1 MDRRLAAYRF
11 EQILEAIPPASG
23 AVVRGTGIVSIGLL
37 LDGEATLSLILLAL
51 DAAIWIGLV
60 VLLPARAIRD
70 LERFRADV
78 RTPAALTSIA
88 GTGVLGTRLTLLGWT
103 WAGAALLVFALVIWL
118 GLVPCVLHYWHVP
131 TVGASFILT
140 VATESLGLL
149 AASLAL
155 ALRSTWLLYASLV
168 PFALGLVFYALVLAR
183 FDFRQLTVGSGD
195 QWVTGGALAISTVT
209 AGRIAL
215 ATEHLGALP
224 GGRGTLQGSGARPV
238 GADHV
243 VVTDSGCGGGDAFA
257 AQLQRQALVNGVPC
271 RHVCGLQLR
280 RRRSHRHPC
289 DHRLRGR
296 LGLGGRCRMECG
308 VRRNDSARSG
318 AGARRFAKLV
328 VAVEVRLSR
337 AVDAREAC
345 RGSCERRLYNPVKQP
360 QNGRYPCR

>member
-224 GGRGTLQGSGARPV
+224 GGRGTLKEV
-238 GADHV
+238 
-243 VVTDSGCGGGDAFA
+243 
-257 AQLQRQALVNGVPC
+257 ALVLWVPTM
-271 RHVCGLQLR
+271 LWL
-280 RRRSHRHPC
+280 PI
-289 DHRLRGR
+289 
-296 LGLGGRCRMECG
+296 
-308 VRRNDSARSG
+308 
-318 AGARRFAKLV
+318 LV
-328 VAVEVRLSR
+328 VAEATHLRLSYNVRRWSMVFPVGMYAACSFVVGAVTGTR
-337 AVDAREAC
+337 AITDFADVWVWVGVAVWSVVFVAMIR
-345 RGSCERRLYNPVKQP
+345 RGRALALADSRSSSSRS
-360 QNGRYPCR
+360 R